1 MWSNIT
7 KTGQSWAEHK
17 LCLKSRAVPLCQPA
31 PDVTVAVQTKWVP
44 KARRV
49 SQVKPAW
56 KAASLRDDTNTPR
69 SALVTAR
76 LARSWLACGG
86 WRQMENGTQRR

>member
-1 MWSNIT
+1 M
-7 KTGQSWAEHK
+7 
-17 LCLKSRAVPLCQPA
+17 CQHP
-31 PDVTVAVQTKWVP
+31 PDATVAVHTKWVP

-76 LARSWLACGG
+76 LERSWLACALAAMA
-86 WRQMENGTQRR
+86 WN